1 MKHIIFIFIAFLY
14 LGINQSAFSQEL
26 KLFDPA
32 KDANTKPKK
41 TKQKL
46 ATEFYSAGEYEKA
59 LPLFEEL
66 YEENSGSYYY
76 KYLLYCYLNLDE
88 YKKAE
93 RLIKKSNKNNQKTYK
108 ELADLGY
115 LQLQLGN
122 VEKSEKLFESA
133 IKELPADKAAVID
146 LANDFRSRGQTEL
159 AEQTYFKGRDLLNG
173 QYQFNNELGYLYYYL
188 EKYDKMTD
196 AYLDLLAE
204 NPDQMRIVQYRIQNA
219 YRKSTE
225 DVVYPYLKDELLNRI
240 KKEDAGGVYNELLLW
255 LTIQRR
261 DFKIAMIQAK
271 ALDKREG
278 EEFFRVFDLGKIML
292 NNGDYKASIDAFNF
306 ILKQRNAK
314 DLVIYQ
320 EVLQNLMTS
329 RYQLLQSQN
338 NPSKEEIDK
347 LSTDFKKVLDELGR
361 FSFTV
366 PIEMDYAK
374 LLFYYQDE
382 KELAIHELDSL
393 LQNRGLNKQA
403 QASIKLLL
411 GDFYLI
417 DDNPWEATLLYSQVE
432 KDFKNDPI
440 GYESRLKNAKLSFYI
455 GEFDWAK
462 AQLDIIK
469 GATDRK
475 IANDAMNMSL
485 LISENMDADSN
496 YRALELYGKA
506 DLLLLQNQDSLALA
520 TLDSIFF
527 ISLYHELHDNVLFKQ
542 AQIYSDRKEYDKSIE
557 KLVKIVDDFPDGLLA
572 DDAIWMMAKEFN
584 HYKSPNEKNRLKTLL
599 SNEYIFFYDIDI
611 NNYNVPEDYLYR
623 KILIDYPSS
632 IYVNEAREIYR
643 NSEKEKAE
651 PL

>member
-66 YEENSGSYYY
+66 YEANSSSYYY

-219 YRKSTE
+219 YRRSTE

-320 EVLQNLMTS
+320 EVLQNLMTA

-347 LSTDFKKVLDELGR
+347 LSIDFKKVLDELGR

-440 GYESRLKNAKLSFYI
+440 GYESRLKNAKLSFFI

-520 TLDSIFF
+520 TLDSIFS
-527 ISLYHELHDNVLFKQ
+527 ISLYHELQDNVLFKQ
-542 AQIYSDRKEYDKSIE
+542 AQIYSARKEYDKSRV
-557 KLVKIVDDFPDGLLA
+557 KLQKILEEFPDGLLA
-572 DDAIWMMAKEFN
+572 DDALWMMANEFDHYQNAKDDVFFKE
-584 HYKSPNEKNRLKTLL
+584 
-599 SNEYIFFYDIDI
+599 I
-611 NNYNVPEDYLYR
+611 NSADDLYR

>member
-1 MKHIIFIFIAFLY
+1 MKHIIFILMAFVFF
-14 LGINQSAFSQEL
+14 GTNQSVFSQNL

-66 YEENSGSYYY
+66 FEKNSSSYYY

-93 RLIKKSNKNNQKTYK
+93 KLIKKTNRGNEKTYK
-108 ELADLGY
+108 ELSDLGY

-122 VEKSEKLFESA
+122 VEKAEKLFKSA
-133 IKELPADKAAVID
+133 LKELPANRAAVND
-146 LANDFRSRGQTEL
+146 LANDFRSRGQTDL
-159 AEQTYFKGRDLLNG
+159 AEQAYFKGRELLNG
-173 QYQFNNELGYLYYYL
+173 QYQFNSELGYLYYYL

-196 AYLDLLAE
+196 AYLDLLEE

-219 YRKSTE
+219 YRRSTE
-225 DVVYPYLKDELLNRI
+225 DVVYPYLKEELLNRI
-240 KKEDAGGVYNELLLW
+240 KKSEGGGVYSELLLW
-255 LTIQRR
+255 LSIQRR

-271 ALDKREG
+271 ALDKRDG
-278 EEFFRVFDLGKIML
+278 EEFFRVFDLAKVML

-314 DLVIYQ
+314 DMAIYQ
-320 EVLQNLMTS
+320 EVLQNLMTA
-329 RYQLLQSQN
+329 RYQLLQSKN
-338 NPSKEEIDK
+338 NPSKEEIEK

-361 FSFTV
+361 LSFSVT
-366 PIEMDYAK
+366 IEMDYSK
-374 LLFYYQDE
+374 LLYYYQNE

-393 LQNRGLNKQA
+393 LQNHGLSKQDK
-403 QASIKLLL
+403 ASVKLLL

-417 DDNPWEATLLYSQVE
+417 NDNPWEATLLYSQVE

-440 GYESRLKNAKLSFYI
+440 GYESRLRNAKLSFYI

-469 GATDRK
+469 AATDRK

-506 DLLLLQNQDSLALA
+506 DLLLLQNKDSLALV
-520 TLDSIFF
+520 TLDSVFT
-527 ISLYHELHDNVLFKQ
+527 ISLYHELQDNVLFKE
-542 AQIYSDRKEYDKSIE
+542 AQIYSNRKEYDKSRV
-557 KLVKIVDDFPDGLLA
+557 KLQKILDEFPDDLLA
-572 DDAIWMMAKEFN
+572 DDALWMMANEFDHYQSAKDDTFFKE
-584 HYKSPNEKNRLKTLL
+584 
-599 SNEYIFFYDIDI
+599 I
-611 NNYNVPEDYLYR
+611 NSAKDLYR
-623 KILIDYPSS
+623 KILTDYPSS
-632 IYVNEAREIYR
+632 IYVYEARQRFR
-643 NSEKEKAE
+643 NNEKEKAE

>member
-1 MKHIIFIFIAFLY
+1 MRNSIFIILAFISIFGLQ
-14 LGINQSAFSQEL
+14 QSASSQNL
-26 KLFDPA
+26 KLFDPSQ
-32 KDANTKPKK
+32 NTQTKPPK

-46 ATEFYSAGEYEKA
+46 ATEFYSSGAYEKA

-66 YEENSGSYYY
+66 YEEKKTNYFY
-76 KYLLYCYLNLDE
+76 KYVLYCYLNLEE

-93 RLIKKSNKNNQKTYK
+93 KLIKKANKNFNKTYK

-122 VEKSEKLFESA
+122 VEKSNKLFSAA
-133 IKELPADKAAVID
+133 IKELPANKAAVNE
-146 LANDFRSRGQTEL
+146 LANDFRSRGQSDW
-159 AEQTYFKGRDLLNG
+159 AEQTYFKGKELLKG
-173 QYQFNNELGYLYYYL
+173 QYGFESELGYLYYYL
-188 EKYDKMTD
+188 EKYDQMTQ
-196 AYLDLLAE
+196 AYLDLLKFDS
-204 NPDQMRIVQYRIQNA
+204 NQMRIVQYRIQNA
-219 YRKSTE
+219 YRRSSE

-240 KKEDAGGVYNELLLW
+240 KKEESGGVYNELLLW
-255 LTIQRR
+255 LTIQRK

-278 EEFFRVFDLGKIML
+278 EEFFRVFDLAKVMM
-292 NNGDYKASIDAFNF
+292 NNGDYKASIDAYQF

-320 EVLQNLMTS
+320 EVLHNLMAAKY
-329 RYQLLQSQN
+329 RFLQSKT
-338 NPSKEEIDK
+338 NPPKEEIDI
-347 LSTDFKKVLDELGR
+347 LSLEFTEVLDELGR
-361 FSFTV
+361 FRFTI
-366 PIEMDYAK
+366 PIVMDYAE
-374 LLFYYQDE
+374 LLFYYQNK
-382 KELAIHELDSL
+382 KEEAILELETLLENQGLNSLDS
-393 LQNRGLNKQA
+393 A
-403 QASIKLLL
+403 PIKLLL

-432 KDFKNDPI
+432 KDFKNDTY
-440 GYESRLKNAKLSFYI
+440 GFESRLKNAKLSFFI

-506 DLLLLQNQDSLALA
+506 DLQLLQKQDSLALA

-542 AQIYSDRKEYDKSIE
+542 AQIYSHRKDYDKSRE
-557 KLVKIVDDFPDGLLA
+557 KLQKILVDFPDGLLA
-572 DDAIWMMAKEFN
+572 DDAVWMMAEEFDYYQSTN
-584 HYKSPNEKNRLKTLL
+584 DKD
-599 SNEYIFFYDIDI
+599 FFKGIQSS
-611 NNYNVPEDYLYR
+611 EDLYR

-632 IYVNEAREIYR
+632 IYVSDARQRYR
-643 NSEKEKAE
+643 NNENEKTE

>member
-1 MKHIIFIFIAFLY
+1 MKHIIFILMAFVFF
-14 LGINQSAFSQEL
+14 GTNQSVFSQNL

-66 YEENSGSYYY
+66 FEKNSSSYYY

-93 RLIKKSNKNNQKTYK
+93 KLIKKTNRGNEKTYK
-108 ELADLGY
+108 ELSDLGY

-122 VEKSEKLFESA
+122 VEKAEKLFKSA
-133 IKELPADKAAVID
+133 LKELPANRAAVND
-146 LANDFRSRGQTEL
+146 LANDFRSRGQTDL
-159 AEQTYFKGRDLLNG
+159 AEQAYFKGRELLNG
-173 QYQFNNELGYLYYYL
+173 QYQFNSELGYLYYYL

-196 AYLDLLAE
+196 AYLDLLEE

-219 YRKSTE
+219 YRRSTE
-225 DVVYPYLKDELLNRI
+225 DVVYPYLKEELLNRI
-240 KKEDAGGVYNELLLW
+240 KKSEGGGVYSELLLW
-255 LTIQRR
+255 LSIQRR

-271 ALDKREG
+271 ALDKRDG
-278 EEFFRVFDLGKIML
+278 EEFFRVFDLAKVML

-314 DLVIYQ
+314 DMAIYQ
-320 EVLQNLMTS
+320 EVLQNLMTA
-329 RYQLLQSQN
+329 RYQLLQSKN
-338 NPSKEEIDK
+338 NPSKEEIEK

-361 FSFTV
+361 LSFSVT
-366 PIEMDYAK
+366 IEMDYSK
-374 LLFYYQDE
+374 LLYYYQNE

-393 LQNRGLNKQA
+393 LQNHGLSKQDK
-403 QASIKLLL
+403 ASVKLLL

-417 DDNPWEATLLYSQVE
+417 NDNPWEATLLYSQVE

-440 GYESRLKNAKLSFYI
+440 GYESRLRNAKLSFYI

-469 GATDRK
+469 AATDRK

-506 DLLLLQNQDSLALA
+506 DLLLLQNKDSLALV
-520 TLDSIFF
+520 TLDSVFT
-527 ISLYHELHDNVLFKQ
+527 ISLYHELQDNVLFKE
-542 AQIYSDRKEYDKSIE
+542 AQIYSNRKEYDKSRV
-557 KLVKIVDDFPDGLLA
+557 KLQKILEEFPDDLLA
-572 DDAIWMMAKEFN
+572 DDALWMMANEFDHYQSAKDDTFFKE
-584 HYKSPNEKNRLKTLL
+584 
-599 SNEYIFFYDIDI
+599 I
-611 NNYNVPEDYLYR
+611 NSAKDLYR
-623 KILIDYPSS
+623 KILTDYPSS
-632 IYVNEAREIYR
+632 IYVYEARQRFR
-643 NSEKEKAE
+643 NNEKEKAE

>member
-1 MKHIIFIFIAFLY
+1 MAFVFF
-14 LGINQSAFSQEL
+14 GTNQSVFSQNL

-66 YEENSGSYYY
+66 FEKNSSSYYY

-93 RLIKKSNKNNQKTYK
+93 KLIKKTNRGNEKTYK
-108 ELADLGY
+108 ELSDLGY

-122 VEKSEKLFESA
+122 VEKAEKLFKSA
-133 IKELPADKAAVID
+133 LKELPANRAAVND
-146 LANDFRSRGQTEL
+146 LANDFRSRGQTDL
-159 AEQTYFKGRDLLNG
+159 AEQAYFKGRELLNG
-173 QYQFNNELGYLYYYL
+173 QYQFNSELGYLYYYL

-196 AYLDLLAE
+196 AYLDLLEE

-219 YRKSTE
+219 YRRSTE
-225 DVVYPYLKDELLNRI
+225 DVVYPYLKEELLNRI
-240 KKEDAGGVYNELLLW
+240 KKSEGGGVYSELLLW
-255 LTIQRR
+255 LSIQRR

-271 ALDKREG
+271 ALDKRDG
-278 EEFFRVFDLGKIML
+278 EEFFRVFDLAKVML

-314 DLVIYQ
+314 DMAIYQ
-320 EVLQNLMTS
+320 EVLQNLMTA
-329 RYQLLQSQN
+329 RYQLLQSKN
-338 NPSKEEIDK
+338 NPSKEEIEK

-361 FSFTV
+361 FSFSVT
-366 PIEMDYAK
+366 IEMDYSK
-374 LLFYYQDE
+374 LLYYYQNE

-393 LQNRGLNKQA
+393 LQNHGLSKQDK
-403 QASIKLLL
+403 ASVKLLL

-417 DDNPWEATLLYSQVE
+417 NDNPWEATLLYSQVE

-440 GYESRLKNAKLSFYI
+440 GYESRLRNAKLSFYI

-469 GATDRK
+469 AATDRK

-506 DLLLLQNQDSLALA
+506 DLLLLQNKDSLALV
-520 TLDSIFF
+520 TLDSVFS
-527 ISLYHELHDNVLFKQ
+527 ISLYHELQDNVLFKE
-542 AQIYSDRKEYDKSIE
+542 AQIYSNRKEYDKSRV
-557 KLVKIVDDFPDGLLA
+557 KLQKILEEFPDDLLA
-572 DDAIWMMAKEFN
+572 DDALWMMANEFDHYQSAKDDTFFKE
-584 HYKSPNEKNRLKTLL
+584 
-599 SNEYIFFYDIDI
+599 I
-611 NNYNVPEDYLYR
+611 NSAKDLYR
-623 KILIDYPSS
+623 KILTDYPSS
-632 IYVNEAREIYR
+632 IYVYEARQRFR
-643 NSEKEKAE
+643 NNEKEKAE

>member
-1 MKHIIFIFIAFLY
+1 MKHIIFILMAFVFF
-14 LGINQSAFSQEL
+14 GTNQSVFSQNL

-66 YEENSGSYYY
+66 FEKNSSSYYY

-93 RLIKKSNKNNQKTYK
+93 KLIKKTNRGNEKTYK
-108 ELADLGY
+108 ELSDLGY

-122 VEKSEKLFESA
+122 VEKAEKLFKSA
-133 IKELPADKAAVID
+133 LKELPANRAAVND
-146 LANDFRSRGQTEL
+146 LANDFRSRGQTDL
-159 AEQTYFKGRDLLNG
+159 AEQAYFKGRELLNG
-173 QYQFNNELGYLYYYL
+173 QYQFNSELGYLYYYL

-196 AYLDLLAE
+196 AYLDLLEE

-219 YRKSTE
+219 YRRSTE
-225 DVVYPYLKDELLNRI
+225 DVVYPYLKEELLNRI
-240 KKEDAGGVYNELLLW
+240 KKSEGGGVYSELLLW
-255 LTIQRR
+255 LSIQRR

-271 ALDKREG
+271 ALDKRDG
-278 EEFFRVFDLGKIML
+278 EEFFRVFDLAKVML

-314 DLVIYQ
+314 DMAIYQ
-320 EVLQNLMTS
+320 EVLQNLMTA
-329 RYQLLQSQN
+329 RYQLLQSKN
-338 NPSKEEIDK
+338 NPSKEEIEK

-361 FSFTV
+361 LSFSVT
-366 PIEMDYAK
+366 IEMDYSK
-374 LLFYYQDE
+374 LLYYYQNE

-393 LQNRGLNKQA
+393 LQNHGLSKQDK
-403 QASIKLLL
+403 ASVKLLL

-417 DDNPWEATLLYSQVE
+417 NDNPWEATLLYSQVE

-440 GYESRLKNAKLSFYI
+440 GYESRLRNAKLSFYI

-469 GATDRK
+469 AATDRK

-506 DLLLLQNQDSLALA
+506 DLLLLQNKDSLALV
-520 TLDSIFF
+520 TLDSVFT
-527 ISLYHELHDNVLFKQ
+527 ISLYHELQDNVLFKE
-542 AQIYSDRKEYDKSIE
+542 AQIYSNRKEYDKSRV
-557 KLVKIVDDFPDGLLA
+557 KLQKILDEFPDDLLA
-572 DDAIWMMAKEFN
+572 DDALWMMANEFDHYQSAKDDAFFKE
-584 HYKSPNEKNRLKTLL
+584 
-599 SNEYIFFYDIDI
+599 I
-611 NNYNVPEDYLYR
+611 NSAKDLYR
-623 KILIDYPSS
+623 KILTDYPSS
-632 IYVNEAREIYR
+632 IYVYEARQRFR
-643 NSEKEKAE
+643 NNEKEKAE

>member
-1 MKHIIFIFIAFLY
+1 MAFVFF
-14 LGINQSAFSQEL
+14 GTNQSVFSQNL

-66 YEENSGSYYY
+66 FEKNSSSYYY

-93 RLIKKSNKNNQKTYK
+93 KLIKKTNRGNEKTYK
-108 ELADLGY
+108 ELSDLGY

-122 VEKSEKLFESA
+122 VEKAEKLFKSA
-133 IKELPADKAAVID
+133 LKELPANRAAVND
-146 LANDFRSRGQTEL
+146 LANDFRSRGQTDL
-159 AEQTYFKGRDLLNG
+159 AEQAYFKGRELLNG
-173 QYQFNNELGYLYYYL
+173 QYQFNSELGYLYYYL

-196 AYLDLLAE
+196 AYLDLLEE

-219 YRKSTE
+219 YRRSTE

-240 KKEDAGGVYNELLLW
+240 KKSEGGGVYSELLLW
-255 LTIQRR
+255 LSIQRR

-271 ALDKREG
+271 ALDKRDG
-278 EEFFRVFDLGKIML
+278 EEFFRVFDLAKVML

-314 DLVIYQ
+314 DMAIYQ
-320 EVLQNLMTS
+320 EVLQNLMTA
-329 RYQLLQSQN
+329 RYQLLQSKN
-338 NPSKEEIDK
+338 NPSKEEIEK

-361 FSFTV
+361 FSFSVT
-366 PIEMDYAK
+366 IEMDYSK
-374 LLFYYQDE
+374 LLYYYQNE

-393 LQNRGLNKQA
+393 LQNHGLSKQDK
-403 QASIKLLL
+403 ASVKLLL

-417 DDNPWEATLLYSQVE
+417 NDNPWEATLLYSQVE

-440 GYESRLKNAKLSFYI
+440 GYESRLRNAKLSFYI

-469 GATDRK
+469 AATDRK

-506 DLLLLQNQDSLALA
+506 DLLLLQNKDSLALV
-520 TLDSIFF
+520 TLDSVFS
-527 ISLYHELHDNVLFKQ
+527 ISLYHELQDNVLFKE
-542 AQIYSDRKEYDKSIE
+542 AQIYSNRKEYDKSRV
-557 KLVKIVDDFPDGLLA
+557 KLQKILEEFPDDLLA
-572 DDAIWMMAKEFN
+572 DDALWMMANEFDHYQSAKDDTFFKE
-584 HYKSPNEKNRLKTLL
+584 
-599 SNEYIFFYDIDI
+599 I
-611 NNYNVPEDYLYR
+611 NSAKDLYR
-623 KILIDYPSS
+623 KILTDYPSS
-632 IYVNEAREIYR
+632 IYVYEARQRFR
-643 NSEKEKAE
+643 NNEKEKAE

>member
-1 MKHIIFIFIAFLY
+1 MKHIIFILMAFVFF
-14 LGINQSAFSQEL
+14 GTNQSVFSQNL

-66 YEENSGSYYY
+66 FEKNSSSYYY

-93 RLIKKSNKNNQKTYK
+93 KLIKKTNRGNEKTYK
-108 ELADLGY
+108 ELSDLGY

-122 VEKSEKLFESA
+122 VEKAEKLFKSA
-133 IKELPADKAAVID
+133 LKELPANRAAVND
-146 LANDFRSRGQTEL
+146 LANDFRSRGQTDL
-159 AEQTYFKGRDLLNG
+159 AEQAYFKGRELLNG
-173 QYQFNNELGYLYYYL
+173 QYQFNSELGYLYYYL

-196 AYLDLLAE
+196 AYLDLLEE

-219 YRKSTE
+219 YRRSTE
-225 DVVYPYLKDELLNRI
+225 DVVYPYLKEELLNRI
-240 KKEDAGGVYNELLLW
+240 KKSEGGGVYSELLLW
-255 LTIQRR
+255 LSIQRR

-271 ALDKREG
+271 ALDKRDG
-278 EEFFRVFDLGKIML
+278 EEFFRVFDLAKVML

-314 DLVIYQ
+314 DMAIYQ
-320 EVLQNLMTS
+320 EVLQNLMTA
-329 RYQLLQSQN
+329 RYQLLQSKN
-338 NPSKEEIDK
+338 NPSKEEIEK

-361 FSFTV
+361 FSFSVT
-366 PIEMDYAK
+366 IEMDYSK
-374 LLFYYQDE
+374 LLYYYQNE

-393 LQNRGLNKQA
+393 LQNHGLSKQDK
-403 QASIKLLL
+403 ASVKLLL

-417 DDNPWEATLLYSQVE
+417 NDNPWEATLLYSQVE

-440 GYESRLKNAKLSFYI
+440 GYESRLRNAKLSFYI

-469 GATDRK
+469 AATDRK

-506 DLLLLQNQDSLALA
+506 DLLLLQNKDSLALV
-520 TLDSIFF
+520 TLDSVFS
-527 ISLYHELHDNVLFKQ
+527 ISLYHELQDNVLFKE
-542 AQIYSDRKEYDKSIE
+542 AQIYSNRKEYDKSRV
-557 KLVKIVDDFPDGLLA
+557 KLQKILEEFPDDLLA
-572 DDAIWMMAKEFN
+572 DDALWMMANEFDHYQSAKDDTFFKE
-584 HYKSPNEKNRLKTLL
+584 
-599 SNEYIFFYDIDI
+599 I
-611 NNYNVPEDYLYR
+611 NSAKDLYR
-623 KILIDYPSS
+623 KILTDYPSS
-632 IYVNEAREIYR
+632 IYVYEARQRFR
-643 NSEKEKAE
+643 NNEKEKAE